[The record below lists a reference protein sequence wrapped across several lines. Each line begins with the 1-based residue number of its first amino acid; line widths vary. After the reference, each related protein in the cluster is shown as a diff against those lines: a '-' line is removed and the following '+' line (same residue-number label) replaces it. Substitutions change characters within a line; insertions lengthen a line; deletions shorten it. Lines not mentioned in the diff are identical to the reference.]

1 MLADRPVTG
10 YKTPMHILPS
20 WLIIWQWCSG
30 LLLIGVNAAA
40 ALPLITA
47 LTLLIGRRGRA
58 RFCAYGA
65 GLLARLGFGLSW
77 LGLPVMLGG
86 LLSLL
91 YTLRDTGYTPGALS
105 PWTPVMLPYS
115 LTLLLWLTG
124 MLWAGLL
131 SRACA
136 RAPLPPVRSRPE
148 EDRYTAGDVKGRL
161 WLCGLATLCFFATW
175 ISRYWPFAALPSG
188 MDLGQAAS
196 VILADALH
204 NYFMA
209 FAPAGALALLFLL
222 RARRDAAAAG
232 FGEEELERAARW
244 CALWAT
250 IGYIPFCLDRWGL
263 ALGYLLRGAVPD
275 RLMPQ
280 IYALIPLTAAI
291 ACWGALLAMPR
302 PLRRA
307 WLIGLGLILLA
318 LKESLPHILRL
329 AGHG

>member
-1 MLADRPVTG
+1 
-10 YKTPMHILPS
+10 MHILPS
-20 WLIIWQWCSG
+20 WLIIWQWCGG

-47 LTLLIGRRGRA
+47 LTLLIGRRGQA

-65 GLLARLGFGLSW
+65 GLLARLGFVLSW

-91 YTLRDTGYTPGALS
+91 YTLRDTGYAPGALS

-115 LTLLLWLTG
+115 LTLLLWLAG

-136 RAPLPPVRSRPE
+136 RAPLPPVRRRPE

-161 WLCGLATLCFFATW
+161 WLCGLAGLCFFATW

-209 FAPAGALALLFLL
+209 GPG
-222 RARRDAAAAG
+222 
-232 FGEEELERAARW
+232 
-244 CALWAT
+244 
-250 IGYIPFCLDRWGL
+250 
-263 ALGYLLRGAVPD
+263 RG
-275 RLMPQ
+275 
-280 IYALIPLTAAI
+280 
-291 ACWGALLAMPR
+291 
-302 PLRRA
+302 
-307 WLIGLGLILLA
+307 
-318 LKESLPHILRL
+318 K
-329 AGHG
+329 GHE

>member
-232 FGEEELERAARW
+232 FDEN
-244 CALWAT
+244 
-250 IGYIPFCLDRWGL
+250 
-263 ALGYLLRGAVPD
+263 
-275 RLMPQ
+275 
-280 IYALIPLTAAI
+280 
-291 ACWGALLAMPR
+291 
-302 PLRRA
+302 
-307 WLIGLGLILLA
+307 
-318 LKESLPHILRL
+318 
-329 AGHG
+329 